1 MATPHGKA
9 LMHANTAA
17 GRTETIGYVPSG
29 RPRRMI
35 EALVERGDREDA
47 SGAPVPAFDIT
58 VLNDQ
63 TAGVDPVLMNRGSD
77 VFQVAEFPGG
87 DRDAYSRR
95 VMAVLGVDQDFVRL
109 QVG

>member
-1 MATPHGKA
+1 MLAVLTR
-9 LMHANTAA
+9 M

-35 EALVERGDREDA
+35 EALVDRGDREDV
-47 SGAPVPAFDIT
+47 SGAAVPAFEIT

-63 TAGVDPVLMNRGSD
+63 AAGVDPVLMNRGSD